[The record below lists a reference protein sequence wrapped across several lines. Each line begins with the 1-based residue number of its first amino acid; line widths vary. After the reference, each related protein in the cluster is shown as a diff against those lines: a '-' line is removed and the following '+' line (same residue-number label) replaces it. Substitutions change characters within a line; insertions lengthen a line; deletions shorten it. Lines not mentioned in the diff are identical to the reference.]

1 VNVDGDFFPCEKV
14 SETSNAMR
22 IGNLSSG
29 FEIDKVGKLI
39 NISQMNADN
48 CKNCWAFMFCEICAR
63 SIDNEGELSINKMRE
78 LCELQR
84 KNAMLFLR
92 EITLKYEFERLYKE

>member
-1 VNVDGDFFPCEKV
+1 
-14 SETSNAMR
+14 
-22 IGNLSSG
+22 
-29 FEIDKVGKLI
+29 
-39 NISQMNADN
+39 
-48 CKNCWAFMFCEICAR
+48 MFCEICAR